1 MAFIEKGQEI
11 DLQSIKADT
20 QLSAEA
26 LHHKNKR
33 DQELANIIAG
43 KDERLL
49 LILGP
54 CSSDNE
60 EAV

>member
-1 MAFIEKGQEI
+1 MVFIEKGQEI
-11 DLQSIKADT
+11 DIQSIKADT
-20 QLSAEA
+20 QLSAEV

-43 KDERLL
+43 KDDRLL

-54 CSSDNE
+54 C
-60 EAV
+60 